1 MATHRSGV
9 GPAAADASLWLR
21 RFQEG
26 DRAVIEEVYR
36 QHFMTVAR
44 AVGLLLE
51 PADKETAIHEVFLR
65 LLTQPTLRSSFREG
79 DLGAWLAVVARNHA
93 IDCARRRSRELPAG
107 SGADLRASQTGDA
120 GDAGES
126 GESKTIARM
135 LIDRFR
141 REVLPPKWAGVFE
154 MRFLRQLS
162 QVESARLLGAR
173 RTTLAYQEAR
183 VRRLLRRFLLKGSA
197 R

>member
-1 MATHRSGV
+1 MAPHRSGV
-9 GPAAADASLWLR
+9 GPAAADASAWLR

-26 DRAVIEEVYR
+26 DHAVLEEVYR
-36 QHFMTVAR
+36 QHFVTVAR

-65 LLTQPTLRSSFREG
+65 LLTQPSLRSSFREG

-107 SGADLRASQTGDA
+107 TGADLRATETGD
-120 GDAGES
+120 S
-126 GESKTIARM
+126 GESSTLARM
-135 LIDRFR
+135 LIERFR
-141 REVLPPKWAGVFE
+141 VEVLPPKWAGVFE
-154 MRFLRQLS
+154 LRFIRQLS
-162 QVESARLLGAR
+162 QVEAAGLLGVR

-183 VRRLLRRFLLKGSA
+183 VRRLLRRFLLKGRS
-197 R
+197 